1 MKPMVQE
8 EYRRQEA
15 VPVEQEEEEVT
26 EKIQEHKSG
35 LQMVIETVERA
46 VRSFDTSFNYPA
58 PHHQNSLD
66 CLTSAKKDVTTSA
79 SKLVSAE
86 GDITALTA
94 AATRGKVAVT
104 TMLCALQVSNKYIV
118 DWLCCVQ

>member
-1 MKPMVQE
+1 MVQE

-15 VPVEQEEEEVT
+15 VPVEQEEEEVA
-26 EKIQEHKSG
+26 EKSG

-46 VRSFDTSFNYPA
+46 VCSFDSSFHYPA
-58 PHHQNSLD
+58 PHHQNGLD

-104 TMLCALQVSNKYIV
+104 TMLCALQVSNKYIE

>member
-1 MKPMVQE
+1 MVQE

-15 VPVEQEEEEVT
+15 VPVEQEEEVA
-26 EKIQEHKSG
+26 EKIQEDKSG

-46 VRSFDTSFNYPA
+46 VRSFDTSFKYPA
-58 PHHQNSLD
+58 PHHQKGLD
-66 CLTSAKKDVTTSA
+66 CLASAKKDVTTSA

-104 TMLCALQVSNKYIV
+104 TMLCALQVSNKYIE

>member
-1 MKPMVQE
+1 MVQE

-15 VPVEQEEEEVT
+15 VPVEQEEEEVAD
-26 EKIQEHKSG
+26 KSG

-58 PHHQNSLD
+58 PHHQNGLD

-104 TMLCALQVSNKYIV
+104 MMLCALQVSNKYV
-118 DWLCCVQ
+118 EDWLCCVQ

>member
-1 MKPMVQE
+1 MVQE

-15 VPVEQEEEEVT
+15 VPVEQEEEEVA

-46 VRSFDTSFNYPA
+46 VRSFDTSFDYPA
-58 PHHQNSLD
+58 PHHQNGLD
-66 CLTSAKKDVTTSA
+66 CLASAKKDVTTSA

-94 AATRGKVAVT
+94 AAIRGKVSVT
-104 TMLCALQVSNKYIV
+104 TMLCALQVSNKYIE

>member
-1 MKPMVQE
+1 MVQE

-15 VPVEQEEEEVT
+15 VPVEQEEEEVA

-46 VRSFDTSFNYPA
+46 VRSFDTSFDYPA
-58 PHHQNSLD
+58 PHHQNGLD

-104 TMLCALQVSNKYIV
+104 TMLCALQVSNKYIE

>member
-15 VPVEQEEEEVT
+15 VPVEQEEEEVA
-26 EKIQEHKSG
+26 EKIQEHK
-35 LQMVIETVERA
+35 MVIETVERA
-46 VRSFDTSFNYPA
+46 VRSFDTSFDYPA
-58 PHHQNSLD
+58 PHHQNGLD
-66 CLTSAKKDVTTSA
+66 CLASAKKDVTSSA

-104 TMLCALQVSNKYIV
+104 TMLCALQVSNKYIE

>member
-1 MKPMVQE
+1 MVQE

-15 VPVEQEEEEVT
+15 VPVEQEEEEVA
-26 EKIQEHKSG
+26 EKIQEPKSG

-46 VRSFDTSFNYPA
+46 VCSFDSSFHYPA
-58 PHHQNSLD
+58 PHHQNGLD

-104 TMLCALQVSNKYIV
+104 TMLCALQVSNKYIE
-118 DWLCCVQ
+118 DWLCCLQ